1 MDKLQAR
8 NQKKLCRKLR
18 NKVNRSLALINN
30 NPVSSYYF
38 NNTDDSYNIINNTG
52 IIANDNIDNISNDI
66 MKDRD
71 NSSDDINV

>member
-8 NQKKLCRKLR
+8 SQKKLCRKLR

-38 NNTDDSYNIINNTG
+38 NNTDDSY
-52 IIANDNIDNISNDI
+52 
-66 MKDRD
+66 
-71 NSSDDINV
+71 